1 MAAEFRPKTGC
12 KLAFL
17 RPDPTPALAAV
28 VGAAATAS
36 LASAVSILRRRRII
50 PPSPFSVPNSLL
62 SASPHLFHFLAGL
75 TGGGGAAGPYIPAC
89 PATTGIPLQ
98 VWAATVASRSAPR
111 RRESRRVD
119 GL

>member
-36 LASAVSILRRRRII
+36 LASAASILRRRRII
-50 PPSPFSVPNSLL
+50 PP
-62 SASPHLFHFLAGL
+62 
-75 TGGGGAAGPYIPAC
+75 
-89 PATTGIPLQ
+89 
-98 VWAATVASRSAPR
+98 
-111 RRESRRVD
+111 
-119 GL
+119 

>member
-36 LASAVSILRRRRII
+36 LASAVSIRRII
-50 PPSPFSVPNSLL
+50 PPSPFSVHHPLL
-62 SASPHLFHFLAGL
+62 SASPRLPHLLAGL
-75 TGGGGAAGPYIPAC
+75 TGGEEPPDPISQPVQQPPEFLYRFGRQRLPVG
-89 PATTGIPLQ
+89 L
-98 VWAATVASRSAPR
+98 PR
-111 RRESRRVD
+111 VVEEVDESM
-119 GL
+119 G